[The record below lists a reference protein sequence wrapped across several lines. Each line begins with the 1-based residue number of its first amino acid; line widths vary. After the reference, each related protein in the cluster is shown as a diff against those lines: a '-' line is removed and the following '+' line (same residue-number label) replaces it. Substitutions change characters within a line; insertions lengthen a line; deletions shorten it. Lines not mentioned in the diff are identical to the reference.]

1 MSAPDPTLQATSAEA
16 LITRDRFDA
25 VGFDL
30 DGVITNTALL
40 HETAWKQLFDEF
52 LGRRVATGAEAFAPF
67 TPDDYREYVDGRPR
81 HDGIRTF
88 LAARKVTLPEGDAS
102 DGPDR
107 ATVSGLGRRKNELF
121 LQALQ
126 HRGVEVYPDGVAL
139 IRRLRGLG
147 FKTAVVSASKNCEAV
162 LRTAGIADLFDA
174 KVDGIDQERLGLKGK
189 PAPDTFIE
197 AASRLAVAPARMV
210 VIEDALAG
218 VAAARAGNFGLV
230 LGISRGAESEALK
243 ARGAD
248 TVLASL
254 SNVVVGASERDET
267 MISRPMQERCVEQPP
282 PEAGPRVAASAPP
295 HESEREDDLA
305 WAFTYEGF
313 EAAVE
318 GQRESLLTLGNGY
331 FATRGA
337 GADAVADGVRYPGTY
352 LAGGYNRLVT
362 DIAGRAIEHED
373 LVNLPNWLPLQVGA
387 QEGSTASWIGPRT
400 GAEVLLYRRTLDLR
414 RGLLHC
420 VGRFRDAKGRV
431 TRLEATRLVH
441 MREQH
446 LACQRLTI
454 TPENWSGRLSVRS
467 AIDGRVANAG
477 VVRYRPFKA
486 QHLQA
491 RETAILRDTLLL
503 RTETTQSQL
512 QIAQAARTRLF
523 RGDDPLEADRRDL
536 VDSGYVGQ
544 DVSVEVQEGE
554 RLTIEKISSLYTSR
568 DRAITDPRTEA
579 LTAVSRARRFSTLRE
594 SHGLAWEH
602 LWRQCDFDIIRIE
615 GEPSNDTHK
624 IIRLHVF
631 HLLQTVSL
639 HSGDMDVGV
648 PARGWHGEAYRG
660 HVFWDEL
667 FIFPF
672 LNMRQPDLTRA
683 LLLYRYRR
691 LPEARWAAAQ
701 AGLKG
706 AMFPWQ
712 SGSNG
717 REETDT
723 VLFNPRSGHFV
734 PDNTHLQRHVNAA
747 IFFNVWQYFRA
758 SGDADFLHDHGA
770 EMMLEIARFWAS
782 LAQWSSERG
791 RYEIRGV
798 MGPDEFHDAYP
809 GAATPGL
816 NNNAYTNI
824 MAAWCLERALR
835 LFAILPGERCREL
848 CEMLP
853 LDPAELSRWEDI
865 SRKMFVPFH
874 GDGIISQFEGYEA
887 LDEFDWEAYARKYGN
902 IMRLDLIL
910 EAEGDTPNRYKI
922 SKQAD
927 VLTLFYLFSA
937 EALADIFGR
946 LAYPFTPSMIPKN
959 IDYYLRRTSHG
970 STLSG
975 IVHAWVFSRS
985 CRPRSWRLFKDALHS
1000 DIGDIQGGTTAEGI
1014 HLGAMAGTVDLLQ
1027 RCYAGVELR
1036 GEELWFNPSLP
1047 HQLSHLGFQLRYQG
1061 HALLVDISKDA
1072 LAVTSQLAVPEPV
1085 TVRVKGEA
1093 RVLRPG
1099 ERIQFPL
1106 PPLPMD
1112 EECDKAREEVP
1123 ADLPSP
1129 VPIGATDPTDA
1140 GS

>member
-1 MSAPDPTLQATSAEA
+1 MPAAPS
-16 LITRDRFDA
+16 
-25 VGFDL
+25 
-30 DGVITNTALL
+30 
-40 HETAWKQLFDEF
+40 
-52 LGRRVATGAEAFAPF
+52 LG
-67 TPDDYREYVDGRPR
+67 
-81 HDGIRTF
+81 
-88 LAARKVTLPEGDAS
+88 
-102 DGPDR
+102 
-107 ATVSGLGRRKNELF
+107 
-121 LQALQ
+121 
-126 HRGVEVYPDGVAL
+126 
-139 IRRLRGLG
+139 
-147 FKTAVVSASKNCEAV
+147 
-162 LRTAGIADLFDA
+162 
-174 KVDGIDQERLGLKGK
+174 
-189 PAPDTFIE
+189 
-197 AASRLAVAPARMV
+197 
-210 VIEDALAG
+210 
-218 VAAARAGNFGLV
+218 
-230 LGISRGAESEALK
+230 
-243 ARGAD
+243 
-248 TVLASL
+248 
-254 SNVVVGASERDET
+254 
-267 MISRPMQERCVEQPP
+267 
-282 PEAGPRVAASAPP
+282 
-295 HESEREDDLA
+295 
-305 WAFTYEGF
+305 
-313 EAAVE
+313 
-318 GQRESLLTLGNGY
+318 
-331 FATRGA
+331 
-337 GADAVADGVRYPGTY
+337 
-352 LAGGYNRLVT
+352 
-362 DIAGRAIEHED
+362 
-373 LVNLPNWLPLQVGA
+373 
-387 QEGSTASWIGPRT
+387 
-400 GAEVLLYRRTLDLR
+400 
-414 RGLLHC
+414 
-420 VGRFRDAKGRV
+420 
-431 TRLEATRLVH
+431 
-441 MREQH
+441 
-446 LACQRLTI
+446 
-454 TPENWSGRLSVRS
+454 
-467 AIDGRVANAG
+467 GRVANAG
-477 VVRYRPFKA
+477 VDRYRPFNA
-486 QHLQA
+486 QHLQVG
-491 RETAILRDTLLL
+491 EPVVNGDTLLL
-503 RTETTQSQL
+503 RTQTTQSQL
-512 QIAQAARTRLF
+512 QVAQAARTRLF
-523 RGDDPLEADRRDL
+523 RGDDPLEADRQDL
-536 VDSGYVGQ
+536 VESGYVGQ
-544 DVSVEVQEGE
+544 DLTVEVHEGE
-554 RLTIEKISSLYTSR
+554 CLTVEKIASLYTSR
-568 DRAITDPRTEA
+568 DRAIADPRTEA
-579 LTAVSRARRFSTLRE
+579 LTSVSRAGRFSTLRE

-631 HLLQTVSL
+631 HLLQTVSP

-723 VLFNPRSGHFV
+723 VLFNPRSGNFV

-782 LAQWSSERG
+782 LAQWNGERG

-798 MGPDEFHDAYP
+798 IGPDEFHDAYP

-816 NNNAYTNI
+816 DNNAYTNV

-835 LFAILPGERCREL
+835 LFAILPRERCRDL
-848 CEMLP
+848 CEMLR
-853 LDPAELSRWEDI
+853 LDPNELSRWEDI

-887 LDEFDWEAYARKYGN
+887 LEEFDWEAYARKYGN

-927 VLTLFYLFSA
+927 VLTLFYLFST

-946 LAYPFTPSMIPKN
+946 LAYPFSPSMIPKN

-985 CRPRSWRLFKDALHS
+985 CRPRSWLLFKDALHS
-1000 DIGDIQGGTTAEGI
+1000 DISDIQGGTTAEGI

-1036 GEELWFNPSLP
+1036 GQELWFNPSLP
-1047 HQLSHLGFQLRYQG
+1047 HQLSRLGFQLRYQG

-1072 LAVTSQLAVPEPV
+1072 LAVTSQLAMPEPI
-1085 TVRVKGEA
+1085 TVRVKDEA
-1093 RVLRPG
+1093 RELRPG
-1099 ERIQFPL
+1099 ERIEFAL
-1106 PPLPMD
+1106 APPPAD
-1112 EECDKAREEVP
+1112 EECEEAGDQVP

-1129 VPIGATDPTDA
+1129 ISTGATDPTDA
-1140 GS
+1140 GSGQQT